1 MFLTPWF
8 PVSPVK
14 GTLLPVQ
21 LAVPPVALIIVP
33 ELFLTSVTFKF
44 TSVVRKL
51 FPVLSNVRNV
61 EAGDAGPP
69 TLALN
74 CNEVPSENNV
84 VSVLALSINCMVPD
98 KGVIIIFSD
107 T

>member
-1 MFLTPWF
+1 
-8 PVSPVK
+8 
-14 GTLLPVQ
+14 
-21 LAVPPVALIIVP
+21 
-33 ELFLTSVTFKF
+33 LF
-44 TSVVRKL
+44 
-51 FPVLSNVRNV
+51 NVRNV

-84 VSVLALSINCMVPD
+84 VSVAALSINCMVPP